1 MTTKGR
7 SNSIL
12 VQTLQLLAAA
22 GPEGMTTAQLSEKLA
37 VKSKVIANATWYQ
50 RRAERLT
57 TDAADGTHR
66 LTDMGRSYLDGVLF
80 GVIKSPRNPS
90 RQRARTVT
98 STVGTVARRESPV
111 RQASPDRATQAGQHA
126 DDLIANARAAID
138 VHEALLDESV
148 ELTPLVRS
156 TIDGIRRSITL
167 IESAYQ
173 VARA

>member
-1 MTTKGR
+1 MNKTG
-7 SNSIL
+7 NEQPIL
-12 VQTLQLLAAA
+12 VKILQALAAA
-22 GPEGMTTAQLSEKLA
+22 GATGMSTAELA
-37 VKSKVIANATWYQ
+37 AKIGAQAKAVSTAAWYQ
-50 RRAERLT
+50 RKAERLT
-57 TDAADGTHR
+57 TDESLGRHFI
-66 LTDMGRSYLDGVLF
+66 TDAGRSFLEARLSGVDT
-80 GVIKSPRNPS
+80 GRRRRSS
-90 RQRARTVT
+90 RAS
-98 STVGTVARRESPV
+98 STVLATPHAAPRPPV
-111 RQASPDRATQAGQHA
+111 TDRAAQAGRHA

>member
-1 MTTKGR
+1 M
-7 SNSIL
+7 SNEEKRL
-12 VQTLQLLAAA
+12 PVLQRVLAALERA
-22 GPEGMTTAQLSEKLA
+22 GAQGLTTGELA
-37 VKSKVIANATWYQ
+37 TQFGVQSKVVSNATWYQ
-50 RRAERLT
+50 RKAERLT
-57 TDAADGTHR
+57 TDDESGKHTI
-66 LTDMGRSYLDGVLF
+66 TDLGRRYLEGVLA
-80 GVIKSPRNPS
+80 GVLKRSRKLPYKRPRSATSTAVAATQPTAA
-90 RQRARTVT
+90 QRAV
-98 STVGTVARRESPV
+98 S
-111 RQASPDRATQAGQHA
+111 DRATQAGRHA